1 MGKTKKKY
9 RKEKNKMGAI
19 LKAKTETT
27 ETKTK
32 EKQGQKEQNK
42 KQPENSGQNKDKIQS
57 SAGGFV
63 AAANSGTF
71 DPLDRY
77 LLHSFDPV

>member
-1 MGKTKKKY
+1 MGKTKKQY

-19 LKAKTETT
+19 LKEETKTT

-32 EKQGQKEQNK
+32 EKNNQRNKTKNNQKTSGK
-42 KQPENSGQNKDKIQS
+42 KQRQNTNA
-57 SAGGFV
+57 SAGGGLLQLHF
-63 AAANSGTF
+63 SGTF

-77 LLHSFDPV
+77 LLIS